1 VEEPLAMRGFNPLD
15 LVETV
20 REGILVL
27 DPDLT
32 IRFANRSFCQTFA
45 VAPEHTVGR
54 KLYEIG
60 NGQWDIPKLRT
71 ALETIISGRNSI
83 EAFEVEYFFPSLG
96 RRILVLDPR
105 KVYRPGNKLRQILL
119 AIEDVTERAR
129 LEREHAAAHERIGM
143 LLQEL
148 THRVKNSLQLIASIV
163 MTEARSVLS
172 AEGKAALE
180 RVSHRITAL
189 GQFYSKLT
197 EADTFESVDAAT
209 YLDEL
214 CRNLIA
220 SVYQDGDTFIMLKT
234 DIESEL
240 LPADRAISI
249 GLIVNELV
257 TNAVKYGFPGE
268 AKGTVMVTLKRVPG
282 ELCLTVADD
291 GQGLDPRRADS
302 GLGGRLVDAFAQQ
315 LGGQVER
322 KSDSQGTT
330 VHLILPSREG

>member
-1 VEEPLAMRGFNPLD
+1 MSEVDPLD
-15 LVETV
+15 LVETI
-20 REGILVL
+20 RDGLLVL

-32 IRFANRSFCQTFA
+32 VRFVNRSFCHTFA
-45 VAPEHTVGR
+45 VAPEQTVGR

-71 ALETIISGRNSI
+71 SLETIISGRKTI
-83 EAFEVEYFFPSLG
+83 EAFEVEYSFPSIG
-96 RRILVLDPR
+96 RRIMVLDAR
-105 KVYRPGNKLRQILL
+105 KVYRPGNKIQQILL

-129 LEREHAAAHERIGM
+129 LEREHAVAHERIGM

-148 THRVKNSLQLIASIV
+148 THRVKNSLQFIGSMV
-163 MTEARSVLS
+163 MIEARSHKS
-172 AEGKAALE
+172 REGKAALE

-189 GQFYSKLT
+189 GQLYSKLSK
-197 EADTFESVDAAT
+197 ADTVEAVDAAT

-214 CRNLIA
+214 CRDLIA
-220 SVYQDGDTFIMLKT
+220 SVHKEGGTSIMLET

-240 LPADRAISI
+240 LPTDRAIPI

-257 TNAVKYGFPGE
+257 TNAVKYAFPGE

-282 ELCLTVADD
+282 ELRLTVTDD

-302 GLGGRLVDAFAQQ
+302 GLGGRLVDGFAQQ

-330 VHLILPSREG
+330 VHLILPSREGS